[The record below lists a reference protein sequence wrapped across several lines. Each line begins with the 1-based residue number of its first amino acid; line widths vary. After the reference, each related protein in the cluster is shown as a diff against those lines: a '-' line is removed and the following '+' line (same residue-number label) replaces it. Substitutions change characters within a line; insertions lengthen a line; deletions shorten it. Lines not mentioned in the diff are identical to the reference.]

1 MSEKNYHPRPA
12 EWQWDEVKVGDVKLQ
27 TCRVLIEGQNYEV
40 CDHYSFQ
47 RWSNVKKGE
56 WGEGLVNSKDDPR
69 KVERVGLFGE
79 LVVGILF
86 CKRIDLT
93 YREGGDQFD
102 FLLFDKTVNV
112 KMRTEA
118 PPRHDR
124 GIIKC
129 RHSDQ
134 SPYMPLKQELYLFG
148 YLDWEHEKK
157 ASVCMVGGI
166 HRENIN
172 TDECPAFRGSHFN
185 HEVHYR
191 HMIPIKKLMQEH
203 YLSPT

>member
-1 MSEKNYHPRPA
+1 MSEKSYKPRCTHF
-12 EWQWDEVKVGDVKLQ
+12 EFDTVRVGDRNIEM
-27 TCRVLIEGQNYEV
+27 CRVLLEGNDYEV
-40 CDHYSFQ
+40 CDYFSFQ

-56 WGEGLVNSKDDPR
+56 WGEGLANSREDPR
-69 KVERVGLFGE
+69 KVERIGMFGE
-79 LVVGILF
+79 VLTAILF
-86 CKRIDLT
+86 KKRVDLT
-93 YREGGDQFD
+93 YRVGGDQFD

-129 RHSDQ
+129 RHNAESA
-134 SPYMPLKQELYLFG
+134 YMPLKHELYLFG
-148 YLDWEHEKK
+148 FLDWEHDRK

-166 HRENIN
+166 ERDKIDTTEH
-172 TDECPAFRGSHFN
+172 PGFAGSHFN

-191 HMIPIKKLMQEH
+191 NMTPIKQLMKE
-203 YLSPT
+203 YYSA